1 MLLLSISFC
10 SCILQEL
17 NQLVLRKDCSL
28 QLWSL
33 PLILFLLTLL
43 ILTVVSFLI
52 YNLFLILGIFFN
64 FLTQLLILY
73 QTKGLPKLPKYFI
86 TLDFQ
91 NFWNLLCVWNSK
103 KIYLLFIDQRAGLSP
118 KLPWYSLNYFFK
130 RLDLVQNIIRFRFL
144 LAEFI
149 HSSRWHF
156 VYYKGCCC
164 VLRAWKLF
172 LNFCGRM
179 FICKKTKFKVRFK
192 NLRSLVLMQSHSIGK
207 SEKITKVK

>member
-1 MLLLSISFC
+1 MLFLSISFC

-103 KIYLLFIDQRAGLSP
+103 KIYLLFIDQRVGLSP
-118 KLPWYSLNYFFK
+118 KLPWYSLVSGVFELFF
-130 RLDLVQNIIRFRFL
+130 QEIRFSTKHHTVSFSPR
-144 LAEFI
+144 
-149 HSSRWHF
+149 R
-156 VYYKGCCC
+156 VY
-164 VLRAWKLF
+164 AQF
-172 LNFCGRM
+172 
-179 FICKKTKFKVRFK
+179 
-192 NLRSLVLMQSHSIGK
+192 
-207 SEKITKVK
+207 